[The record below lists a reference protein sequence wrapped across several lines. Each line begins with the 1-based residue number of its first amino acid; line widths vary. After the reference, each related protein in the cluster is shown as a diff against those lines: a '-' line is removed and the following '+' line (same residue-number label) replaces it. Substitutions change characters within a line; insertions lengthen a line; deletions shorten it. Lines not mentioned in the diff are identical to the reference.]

1 LTTPFPGYLIQVSGA
16 SLLSI
21 PDIVN
26 KTFGEGPRKMYGDI
40 DDADE
45 IRDIIRKNADKR
57 VVDSF
62 LINVTGA
69 KTAIV
74 FPPIIYGQGR
84 GPINQRSIQVPEISR
99 VAIEKRQTFQVGKG
113 ESTWSNIHISDLSNI
128 FVSLVEKAVEGAEG
142 DLWNQNGL
150 YFVSGG
156 PQLVSWPLES
166 IMRRPPSTESS

>member
-1 LTTPFPGYLIQVSGA
+1 MLLTRLFTGYLIQVSGA

-26 KTFGEGPRKMYGDI
+26 KTFGEGSRKIYGDI

-62 LINVTGA
+62 LINVTGT
-69 KTAIV
+69 KTAII

-128 FVSLVEKAVEGAEG
+128 FVKLMEKAVEGAEG

-150 YFVSGG
+150 YFVGGG
-156 PQLVSWPLES
+156 PQLVSWPFNS
-166 IMRRPPSTESS
+166 IIR

>member
-1 LTTPFPGYLIQVSGA
+1 LIQVSGA

-26 KTFGEGPRKMYGDI
+26 KTFGEGPAKIYRDI
-40 DDADE
+40 DDIDE
-45 IRDIIRKNADKR
+45 IRDIIQKNADKR
-57 VVDSF
+57 VVDHF
-62 LINVTGA
+62 LLNATGP

-84 GPINQRSIQVPEISR
+84 GPVNQRSIQVPEISR

-113 ESTWSNIHISDLSNI
+113 ESTWSNIHVSDLSDM
-128 FVSLVEKAVEGAEG
+128 FVKLVEKAVEGAEG

-150 YFVSGG
+150 YFVRGG
-156 PQLVSWPLES
+156 PELVSELQRE
-166 IMRRPPSTESS
+166 ICID

>member
-1 LTTPFPGYLIQVSGA
+1 
-16 SLLSI
+16 
-21 PDIVN
+21 
-26 KTFGEGPRKMYGDI
+26 MYGDI